1 MNQKNLYLYEGPVLQ
16 FGEIIKDY
24 WRGGTQAVS
33 ENQALA
39 FLSYQIKKKLKL
51 DVKNSKIELNKKYL
65 RLEERNI

>member
-16 FGEIIKDY
+16 FGKIIKDY

-65 RLEERNI
+65 RLEERMI